1 MGERNQQDIDP
12 RDLAVGNTPRM
23 EARDFETV
31 RSIVYRLTG
40 ITLSDA
46 KRTLAESRLARRL
59 RHHGFDTYR
68 QYVRYLEERPETDEE
83 YRELINCI
91 TTNKTSF
98 FREKHH
104 FEFLAAQVLPA
115 ARSGPLHIWSAG
127 CSTGEE
133 PYTIAMTVRDHAP
146 VGAASRVHVFA
157 SDIDTQVLA
166 TARAGVYGGDRLEGL
181 DDALLRRH
189 FLRGTGSSEGLV
201 RARPELQQLITFEQV
216 NLIHGDWRL
225 PAPFDVIF
233 CRNVIIY
240 FDKATQERLLER
252 FALALKP
259 GGYLI
264 LGHSET
270 IHSKSSLFEPLK
282 QTVYRFRGSGDPAAA
297 AAPAPVAGARSTPAP
312 PGLAS
317 PVAAPGPQRAARTLQ
332 AAEEH
337 EAHLPARRAHR
348 LSSTDA
354 QGNERTVVRIEAG
367 QVHASKSPVEIRTL
381 LGSCVSA
388 CLYDPAARL
397 GGMNHFMLPSSR
409 DEDSASARYGVH
421 AMELLI
427 NDIMK
432 LGGSRQRLQAK
443 VFGAASVIQLKR
455 TGPEVGEMNADFV
468 IRFLEAE
475 GIPVVAKQLGGKSP
489 LEVRMESDTGKVRV
503 KALRS
508 DLMNQIDAEERRRTL
523 ETVANE
529 KRSSESDVTLF

>member
-1 MGERNQQDIDP
+1 VGERNLRDIDP
-12 RDLAVGNTPRM
+12 RDLAVGNSPRM
-23 EARDFETV
+23 EMREFEAV
-31 RSIVYRLTG
+31 RGIVYRLTG
-40 ITLSDA
+40 ISLSEA

-59 RHHGFDTYR
+59 RHHGFDSYR
-68 QYVRYLEERPETDEE
+68 QYVQYLEGRPETDEE

-104 FEFLAAQVLPA
+104 FEFLASQVLPA
-115 ARSGPLHIWSAG
+115 TRTGQLHIWSAG

-146 VGAASRVHVFA
+146 AGGAGRVRIFA

-166 TARAGVYGGDRLEGL
+166 TAQAGVYGTDRLEGL
-181 DDALLRRH
+181 DEGQLKRH
-189 FLRGTGSSEGLV
+189 FLRGTGASQGLV
-201 RARPELQQLITFEQV
+201 RVRPELQKLIDFEQV
-216 NLIHGDWRL
+216 NLIKGEWRL
-225 PAPFDVIF
+225 PATFDVIF

-270 IHSKSSLFEPLK
+270 IHSKSTLFEALK
-282 QTVYRFRGSGDPAAA
+282 QTVYRFRSG
-297 AAPAPVAGARSTPAP
+297 AAPAAPVAEVEEPAA
-312 PGLAS
+312 LA
-317 PVAAPGPQRAARTLQ
+317 PAVAARPRVARTLQ
-332 AAEEH
+332 AAEVH
-337 EAHLPARRAHR
+337 EAHLPARRTHR

-354 QGNERTVVRIEAG
+354 LGNERTVVRIEAG
-367 QVHASKSPVEIRTL
+367 QVHASNQPIEIRTL

-443 VFGAASVIQLKR
+443 VFGAASVIRMKR

-468 IRFLEAE
+468 LRFLEAE

-523 ETVANE
+523 ETVAIE